1 MGIGDQDMDETEI
14 LLEKLSNAHGP
25 SGFEGPVRSI
35 MIAELEPLCDSIE
48 TDGMGSL
55 IGRFNTNSKAPK
67 VMVAAH
73 MDEVGL
79 MVKYITPEGYIKFQP
94 LGGWLD
100 QALINQRWTIL
111 GKNGYVEGITG
122 IKTPHV
128 MSAES
133 RTQVFKRDQIFIDV
147 GAKDKQDAEERLGI
161 TPGDPIAPHSKFT
174 LLNGNDLYLGKAWDD
189 RIGLAVIVEV
199 IKKLNKKSLPNNL
212 YVVST
217 VQEEIG
223 LRGAHTSSHKINPDI
238 GINIE
243 SGVAGDYPGITI
255 EESQEKIGAGPA
267 IFLHDASMLPNL
279 KLRDLVVDIS
289 KQNNIPLQFEVL
301 NGYGEDGAEIQK
313 SFDGVPTVNI
323 AIPTRYLHSHYGVI
337 SRKDLDNT
345 VNLVCELLKSLDEKL
360 IENIKTFD

>member
-1 MGIGDQDMDETEI
+1 MDDTEI
-14 LLEKLSNAHGP
+14 LLEKLSNATGP

-35 MIAELEPLCDSIE
+35 MLKELQPLCDSIE

-55 IGRFNTNSKAPK
+55 ISRFNTKNKAPK
-67 VMVAAH
+67 VMMAAH

-79 MVKYITPEGYIKFQP
+79 MVKFITPEGFIKFQP

-111 GKNGYVEGITG
+111 GKNGAVDGITG

-133 RTQVFKRDQIFIDV
+133 RTQIFKRDQIFIDI
-147 GAKDKQDAEERLGI
+147 GATNKQDAEDRLGI
-161 TPGDPIAPHSKFT
+161 TPGDPIVPYSKFT
-174 LLNGNDLYLGKAWDD
+174 FLNGNDLYLGKAWDD
-189 RIGLAVIVEV
+189 RAGLAVMVEV
-199 IKKLNKKSLPNNL
+199 IKKLNKKSMPNNL
-212 YVVST
+212 YAVST

-243 SGVAGDYPGITI
+243 SGVAGDYPGTTLD
-255 EESQEKIGAGPA
+255 ESQEKIGEGPA

-279 KLRDLVVDIS
+279 KLKELVVAIS

-345 VNLVCELLKSLDEKL
+345 VNLVCELLKTLDEEL
-360 IENIKTFD
+360 IGKIKTFE